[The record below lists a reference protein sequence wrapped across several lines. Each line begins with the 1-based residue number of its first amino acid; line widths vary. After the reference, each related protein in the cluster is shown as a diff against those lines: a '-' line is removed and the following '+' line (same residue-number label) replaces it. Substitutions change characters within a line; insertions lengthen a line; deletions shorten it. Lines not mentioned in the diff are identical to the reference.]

1 MDKDVEAI
9 AHLLVESKLFTRIFL
24 TKPGAVK
31 QTNLEKANEAFE
43 KAVNAEML
51 QGSRYGSSKNS
62 SENQI
67 EKSEVK
73 PAFFLIE
80 SYEEAM
86 EKAFQE
92 ALKQDEILVV
102 TGSFY
107 LVSELHSFLAN
118 SIRSSSNS
126 A

>member
-1 MDKDVEAI
+1 MG
-9 AHLLVESKLFTRIFL
+9 LSPRCKLFH
-24 TKPGAVK
+24 
-31 QTNLEKANEAFE
+31 
-43 KAVNAEML
+43 
-51 QGSRYGSSKNS
+51 GSSKNS
-62 SENQI
+62 SEKHIEGQI
-67 EKSEVK
+67 KKSEVK

-118 SIRSSSNS
+118 SIRSSSDS